1 MIIGDIKLI
10 FCKFREILC
19 KEEIS
24 IVVLKEEKD
33 DIFVLIKVYSYF
45 DLLWFGLLRYVN
57 SP

>member
-24 IVVLKEEKD
+24 IVVLKEEKN

-45 DLLWFGLLRYVN
+45 DLL
-57 SP
+57 